1 MVVVVTVAAVG
12 CSLGVAGAA
21 GIAWHASL
29 PAALQ
34 AAKQSGKLVMLSQ
47 QTEWC
52 TWCQKLARET
62 WPAPAVVEKSAQFE
76 CVQINAEKDE
86 IEDRYKASGFPTIL
100 FLTADGEVAKRIEGY
115 LAPEQFVKAM
125 DEAVE
130 GAKRLGEIKAL
141 EKKLAENPGDRALAV
156 QIGEL
161 QIKMGNA
168 KRALEL
174 LQPVYEKLGELE
186 ESLRAAVLLGYGE
199 ALVIDEQFEKGRTVL
214 QEFVTKCPGS
224 KQLADGHFVLGVAL
238 ANLGK
243 VAEARDEWQKTLTLD
258 PKGPFA
264 EQATAFI
271 ERANQELGGK
281 Q

>member
-1 MVVVVTVAAVG
+1 MAVTIAAVG
-12 CSLGVAGAA
+12 CSSGIAGAA

-29 PAALQ
+29 AEALQ
-34 AAKQSGKLVMLSQ
+34 AAKKSGKLVMLSQ
-47 QTEWC
+47 HTEWC
-52 TWCQKLARET
+52 TWCQKLAHET

-76 CVQINAEKDE
+76 CVQLNPEKDD

-100 FLTADGEVAKRIEGY
+100 FLTADGEVAKKIEGF
-115 LAPEQFVKAM
+115 LPPDQFVKAM
-125 DEAVE
+125 DEAGE

-141 EKKLAENPGDRALAV
+141 EKKLAENPGDRGLAV

-174 LQPVYEKLGELE
+174 LQPVYDKLGELE
-186 ESLRAAVLLGYGE
+186 GGLRAAVLLDYGE
-199 ALVIDEQFEKGRTVL
+199 ALVADEQFEKGQPVL
-214 QEFVTKCPGS
+214 QEFLAKCPGS
-224 KQLADGHFVLGVAL
+224 TRLGEAHFVHGVAL
-238 ANLGK
+238 ANVGK
-243 VAEARDEWQKTLTLD
+243 VAEAREEWKKTLALD

-264 EQATAFI
+264 EQAAAFI
-271 ERANQELGGK
+271 ERANQDLGGK